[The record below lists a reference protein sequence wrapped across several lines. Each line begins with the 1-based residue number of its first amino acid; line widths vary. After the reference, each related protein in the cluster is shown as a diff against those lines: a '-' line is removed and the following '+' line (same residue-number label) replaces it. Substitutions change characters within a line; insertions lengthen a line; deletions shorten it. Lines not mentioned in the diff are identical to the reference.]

1 MEVKMDSSINPKE
14 IIRIAAPLDPILADD
29 TVWGIMVDSYDR
41 VLVAREGRRVEQ
53 VESPFAS
60 EQELQTLIDDLFG
73 LYGIKLDASNPV
85 AYVRLPDHS
94 RVMAIV
100 PPNAVGGP
108 HLVLR
113 RIVGPHMTWEKVIEY
128 GSIPQ
133 QAYEL
138 IKGAIEARV
147 SILLSGSGAS
157 GKYTLTNLFSELI
170 PPKERLIAVEQE
182 YGLQIR
188 HPNIVRLEA
197 GGPANLSMEDV
208 LAAATRMRPD
218 RLIVGEL
225 LGPVAASVLQHFGTG
240 LDGSLS
246 VIFGTSVED
255 ALNRLESFCLM
266 ANLGL
271 GLAEIRHL
279 VASGIGLVTYQERL
293 PDGTRKL
300 VEIVELCG
308 VENNR
313 YVLQPL
319 MRYNRESGQ
328 FEFTGTKPGWE
339 R

>member
-1 MEVKMDSSINPKE
+1 MDTSVNPE
-14 IIRIAAPLDPILADD
+14 DIIKVAAPLDPILADD
-29 TVWGIMVDSYDR
+29 TVWDIMIDSYDR
-41 VLVAREGRRVEQ
+41 VLVARSGRVEQ

-60 EQELQTLIDDLFG
+60 AEELQTLIDDLFG

-85 AYVRLPDHS
+85 ADIRLPDNS
-94 RVMAIV
+94 RAMAIF

-113 RIVGPHMTWEKVIEY
+113 RIVGQHMTWKKVIEY
-128 GSIPQ
+128 GSVPQ

-138 IKGAIEARV
+138 IKDATEARV
-147 SILLSGSGAS
+147 SILVSGSAAA
-157 GKYTLTNLFSELI
+157 GKYTVANLIAELM
-170 PPKERLIAVEQE
+170 PPEERLIVVEQAYE
-182 YGLQIR
+182 LQIE
-188 HPNIVRLEA
+188 HPNVVRLEA
-197 GGPANLSMEDV
+197 GGPANLTIEDV
-208 LAAATRMRPD
+208 LQAATRMRPD

-240 LDGSLS
+240 FDGSLT
-246 VIFGTSVED
+246 IIYGTSVED
-255 ALNRLESFCLM
+255 SLNRLESFCLM

-279 VASGIGLVTYQERL
+279 IAAGIGLVTYLERL
-293 PDGTRKL
+293 PDGSRKL
-300 VEIVELCG
+300 VEIVELRG

-319 MRYNRESGQ
+319 MRYNRASND
-328 FEFTGTKPGWE
+328 FEFTGTKPSWE